1 MNTKPLFSGLILRQ
15 MNTTIIIQ
23 GSSKSDGDTNT
34 VLNYLNTSNQFD
46 IIDLNTKS
54 IGHFDYGFKNAN
66 DDFLPLMES
75 IIEKYDT
82 ILFATP
88 VYWYSMSGILKV
100 FFDRISD
107 LLKTEKD
114 IGRKLRGKNMG
125 MISVSNSND
134 LKEGFSMPFIE
145 TANYLGMNYLGD
157 MHAWVENGEVDVEAK
172 KLIESFRNK
181 L

>member
-1 MNTKPLFSGLILRQ
+1 MNKTV
-15 MNTTIIIQ
+15 IIQ
-23 GSSKSDGDTNT
+23 GSSKSNGDTNT
-34 VLNYLNTSNQFD
+34 VVNYLNTTNQFD

-54 IGHFDYGFKNAN
+54 IGHFDYDFKNAN
-66 DDFLPLMES
+66 DDFLEIMKEV
-75 IIEKYDT
+75 IEKYDT

-114 IGRKLRGKNMG
+114 IGRKLRGKNMA
-125 MISVSNSND
+125 MISCSNAND

-145 TANYLGMNYLGD
+145 SANYLGMNYLGD
-157 MHAWVENGEVDVEAK
+157 IHTWVGDGDINVEAK
-172 KLIESFRNK
+172 KLIEDFRNK
-181 L
+181 F